1 MSDQHRYNEL
11 SRRGFLAVGGAAA
24 AASALPVGAT
34 EEAKTGAPAINAW
47 RTLGR
52 TDFKVS
58 DVSIGNGASESNVF
72 RYAYDHGINY
82 FDTAEEY
89 GNGNHEKLI
98 GEALQHM
105 DRSKVFI
112 TTKLELKEGDTE
124 QTILDRYGKCLERL
138 GTEHF
143 DALFMHSVYHAETTK
158 NAGFHAAYRKLKADS
173 KVRFCGLS
181 CHGPHEEKQDSMEKV
196 LGAAIEDGRF
206 DLMLFSYNFMNF
218 EEPERVLALA
228 KEKNIGTTAMKTAP
242 GGSEPPKFDP
252 ENPTDE
258 FLGYIEKME
267 KQGMSREEAI
277 QGIMDW
283 IAGSK
288 DAYKKTAPFREKY
301 GLTNRTEL
309 RDTAIKWVLQNQDM
323 HTTCVSMS
331 DFEQVERFVALSGQK
346 LKMAEARFVDEY
358 RLAHNGLYCRHGC
371 SECLGQCP
379 EGLPVSTIMRY
390 SYYFTGQGR
399 EKEAMGKYARLDDCN
414 GARCLGCAAPCAGAC
429 PHGLDIRASV
439 LTAHSLLTLA

>member
-1 MSDQHRYNEL
+1 
-11 SRRGFLAVGGAAA
+11 
-24 AASALPVGAT
+24 
-34 EEAKTGAPAINAW
+34 
-47 RTLGR
+47 
-52 TDFKVS
+52 
-58 DVSIGNGASESNVF
+58 
-72 RYAYDHGINY
+72 
-82 FDTAEEY
+82 
-89 GNGNHEKLI
+89 
-98 GEALQHM
+98 
-105 DRSKVFI
+105 
-112 TTKLELKEGDTE
+112 
-124 QTILDRYGKCLERL
+124 
-138 GTEHF
+138 
-143 DALFMHSVYHAETTK
+143 
-158 NAGFHAAYRKLKADS
+158 
-173 KVRFCGLS
+173 
-181 CHGPHEEKQDSMEKV
+181 MEKV

-242 GGSEPPKFDP
+242 GSSDPPEFDP

-277 QGIMDW
+277 QGIKDW

-288 DAYKKTAPFREKY
+288 DAYEKTAPFREKY
-301 GLTNRTEL
+301 GLTDRIEL
-309 RDTAIKWVLQNQDM
+309 RDTAIKWVLQNEDM
-323 HTTCVSMS
+323 HTVCVSMS

-346 LKMAEARFVDEY
+346 LKMAENRYLDEY

-371 SECLGQCP
+371 SECFGKCP

-399 EKEAMGKYARLDDCN
+399 EKEAMGKYARLDDRN
-414 GARCLGCAAPCAGAC
+414 GARCLGCSAPCAGAC